1 MSEQEPGGS
10 DGPAGGGGTHLRLV
24 WSNPAPRPVP
34 RRPMDL
40 AAAIERQ
47 IGGEYGLSDADFAR
61 VFARTAC
68 GGDARRPI
76 RVL

>member
-1 MSEQEPGGS
+1 
-10 DGPAGGGGTHLRLV
+10 
-24 WSNPAPRPVP
+24 
-34 RRPMDL
+34 MDL

-47 IGGEYGLSDADFAR
+47 IGGEYGLTDADFAR

-68 GGDARRPI
+68 GGDASRPI